1 MSAVYTRHALAYTLC
16 VLPYVWLSL
25 AILCLWL
32 PPHASVRTLPV
43 RRPISA
49 AWLVLAVIHGYATSV
64 VTTLGV
70 LAILAFALL
79 CYRDARE
86 RRAFTTI
93 AVTVFSL
100 ALMAHVVPGFS
111 NLLIVRDI
119 VVSPGAVPYTLYLNF
134 DKAQVGLLLLAF
146 GPPLLASRTDWVA
159 MLKGTLPRVFA
170 VIAVLM
176 ACALWVGQVR
186 LDLKWPEIFPIWA
199 WANLLFTC
207 AAEESLF
214 RGVIQRRLQGES
226 ASSTVRDGRG
236 IAGLGLAGIL
246 FGLAHY
252 AGGVW
257 SVVLATIAGIGY
269 GWIFWRT
276 NRIEAS
282 ILTHF
287 LVNTTHIL
295 FFTYPARA

>member
-1 MSAVYTRHALAYTLC
+1 

-25 AILCLWL
+25 AIGSLWL
-32 PPHASVRTLPV
+32 PSQPLVGPLPLRHAVSVG
-43 RRPISA
+43 
-49 AWLVLAVIHGYATSV
+49 WLIVAVAHAYGTGV
-64 VTTLGV
+64 VTALGV

-86 RRAFTTI
+86 RRALTTI
-93 AVTVFSL
+93 AVVVFSL
-100 ALMAHVVPGFS
+100 ALMAHIVPGFA
-111 NLLIVRDI
+111 NLLVVRD
-119 VVSPGAVPYTLYLNF
+119 VELSADAAPYTLYVNF
-134 DKAQVGLLLLAF
+134 DKAQVGLFLLAF
-146 GPPLLASRTDWVA
+146 GPPVLASRADSGATLRV
-159 MLKGTLPRVFA
+159 TLPGVLLL
-170 VIAVLM
+170 IAVLM
-176 ACALWVGQVR
+176 ASALLIGQIRV
-186 LDLKWPEIFPIWA
+186 DFKWPAIFPVWA
-199 WANLLFTC
+199 WSNLLFTC
-207 AAEESLF
+207 VAEEALF
-214 RGVIQRRLQGES
+214 RGVIQRRLQGELATPVH
-226 ASSTVRDGRG
+226 ASSREIT
-236 IAGLGLAGIL
+236 GLILAAIV

-295 FFTYPARA
+295 CFTYPARA